1 MHIVIEGPDLKEVN
15 FNQVQR
21 SEPLHS
27 IIIIYNSDNFWGGG
41 NSSWGG
47 EIPGRPYPCMKPWMG
62 QERGGEGGEE
72 RGRRGGRHLRAYG
85 EEVQIQQTSV
95 QPTLRKREENQ
106 RQIQSVANAT
116 HSLKYG
122 FAMSL

>member
-27 IIIIYNSDNFWGGG
+27 IIIIYNSDNFWGG

-47 EIPGRPYPCMKPWMG
+47 GNPGAPLPLYETLMG
-62 QERGGEGGEE
+62 NRWVVLGL
-72 RGRRGGRHLRAYG
+72 H
-85 EEVQIQQTSV
+85 
-95 QPTLRKREENQ
+95 
-106 RQIQSVANAT
+106 
-116 HSLKYG
+116 
-122 FAMSL
+122 

>member
-41 NSSWGG
+41 GGDSSWGG
-47 EIPGRPYPCMKPWMG
+47 PGGGGKT
-62 QERGGEGGEE
+62 RG
-72 RGRRGGRHLRAYG
+72 A
-85 EEVQIQQTSV
+85 
-95 QPTLRKREENQ
+95 PTP
-106 RQIQSVANAT
+106 V
-116 HSLKYG
+116 
-122 FAMSL
+122 